1 MASIHAGAQNVYQV
15 QNADFE
21 GSWDDVT
28 YSSKTGVEPAHWNS
42 FLTGTGS
49 LKGTAAASQVEKSAE
64 VRPGSAGTSSVKIT
78 DRKVIFSIYA
88 QGNITTGCIN
98 MGSMTASDASG
109 NYNYTD
115 TSNSDFNQPFT
126 GRPDSMTVWVKY
138 VSTKSYVAKANT
150 ILHTSGYY
158 QDPEAGDITATV
170 IAKAENVEIASNEAW
185 QRLSIPFVYTDEGSY
200 MRPNYAL
207 VSFATNATPGKGTG
221 KDYMLIDDLAYVYN
235 SELATATY
243 NGESLTIPAAGDIT
257 DCSTLVY
264 EESKFACT
272 HNAVSGEV
280 LKEYDEATGVLTVT
294 VKGDDWSVS
303 GNQHV
308 YKFQFEKPVAPAS
321 LASLSICGEAFSGLQ
336 AGVTEYTL
344 PYVYNA
350 GLVFEPVAA
359 EGSELVLNEEGK
371 SATHDYAAKT
381 VSVAAKN
388 SKEEVTTYVFRFTDA
403 VASAESGDY
412 AGSLSVELTTSDNQA
427 TRMPLSNATIQLTA
441 NSNGTVNLALNDFA
455 FAGIPVGDIFVPNLP
470 LAEGKVA
477 GTKTIYLTDFDEQG
491 NPVQG
496 FGSMLGALPVK
507 VEATLLNTTDKEA
520 TASIDI
526 LTESSPALASMFKGI
541 HVDFVPFAVDAKEAL
556 SDGYAGRA
564 YYPYIQATG
573 RVTKDAAKY
582 LQINNSY
589 VNTEGEQRN
598 LPMTYVDLSGATLD
612 ADVTLADIMAGAPE
626 ANNTLVY
633 VAEGTGV
640 NGDNVVTGNKAATLK
655 LTDGIVF
662 GASKEFTAAT
672 VDYNREFEVGEEA
685 AASVVFPFA
694 IEASQLAGKTCK
706 FAGRKDDALNFES
719 VQGRLEANTPYLILP
734 AEAKPLARVADA
746 AVAVTPQE
754 EMAVTVDGFKHL
766 GSFSTLELAT
776 DPAPVCYDYKGT
788 EFVKVSENAINPF
801 RALIVSEEEA
811 LPEVFKLT
819 VDGVLLGIVNVNA
832 NDAVVDVYS
841 LDGKLV
847 RSQVNAA
854 TSLQGLPR
862 GIYVV
867 GGKKVVK

>member
-1 MASIHAGAQNVYQV
+1 MFTITNKDGGTFGGIQFTNKPDAIEFSYQRTI
-15 QNADFE
+15 DTE
-21 GSWDDVT
+21 DV
-28 YSSKTGVEPAHWNS
+28 P
-42 FLTGTGS
+42 
-49 LKGTAAASQVEKSAE
+49 
-64 VRPGSAGTSSVKIT
+64 
-78 DRKVIFSIYA
+78 
-88 QGNITTGCIN
+88 
-98 MGSMTASDASG
+98 
-109 NYNYTD
+109 
-115 TSNSDFNQPFT
+115 
-126 GRPDSMTVWVKY
+126 
-138 VSTKSYVAKANT
+138 
-150 ILHTSGYY
+150 
-158 QDPEAGDITATV
+158 ATV
-170 IAKAENVEIASNEAW
+170 IAYLWKGEWQQAEVPVTIDSKNPTKETMVDRDRNILGLSTSEGGAVTSSVGAKLIASLQKSITNVTEQWVKETYEFTYEDESATPEKFNIIFAANDYFDASTVKKNNT
-185 QRLSIPFVYTDEGSY
+185 LSIDNVRLVYYHG
-200 MRPNYAL
+200 L
-207 VSFATNATPGKGTG
+207 VSF
-221 KDYMLIDDLAYVYN
+221 
-235 SELATATY
+235 TY
-243 NGESLTIPAAGDIT
+243 NGTEHAIPVGETAYDLSSVVYDSTVPLTFIKKGVGATVQTP
-257 DCSTLVY
+257 VY
-264 EESKFACT
+264 NEATNILTVEVRGNDYSEKNMESK
-272 HNAVSGEV
+272 
-280 LKEYDEATGVLTVT
+280 TVYT
-294 VKGDDWSVS
+294 I
-303 GNQHV
+303 
-308 YKFQFEKPVAPAS
+308 QFGKPVAPAS

-694 IEASQLAGKTCK
+694 IEASQLAGKACK

-754 EMAVTVDGFKHL
+754 EMAVAVDGFKHL

-776 DPAPVCYDYKGT
+776 EPAPVCYDYKGT